1 MLLGCLYLQLVFLK
15 FHGVSVNMY
24 MPTCAQYAVMHAQHA
39 NFPKTCKGMK
49 FPCGLI
55 HELWSLGYYTTYCTC
70 TTHAYCMLTCVCMSA
85 YCKYNLHGMLC
96 MNIGILCMDVSMVY
110 SAIDLLESP
119 HILHAH
125 SILWQLSMSYTGP
138 VAYTTSTHAVL
149 YIMHYFCTNT
159 FLLCRCKPYRKLI
172 RARRQPHW
180 RGAVWFQCVGWE
192 PVQLCLLFTVK
203 TSQWRMKNFPKTE
216 KQSKK

>member
-1 MLLGCLYLQLVFLK
+1 MNFDLWAITQLIV
-15 FHGVSVNMY
+15 HARHMHTACWHVYACQHTASTICMAC
-24 MPTCAQYAVMHAQHA
+24 CAW
-39 NFPKTCKGMK
+39 T
-49 FPCGLI
+49 L
-55 HELWSLGYYTTYCTC
+55 
-70 TTHAYCMLTCVCMSA
+70 AYCVWTL
-85 YCKYNLHGMLC
+85 
-96 MNIGILCMDVSMVY
+96 GILCMDVSMVY

-138 VAYTTSTHAVL
+138 VAYTPSTHAVL